1 MWKMLYFWKKENS
14 LLDFMKKILAL
25 TATLIVLVNAS
36 AQKPVADSLRVLL
49 AKATTDTNRV
59 TLLWNM
65 ASASNIYN
73 PDTALLLSQEALYL
87 AQKIKFAEGE
97 SRALGVLANS
107 FLKIGNYPKALESYL
122 KKLKIEEITI

>member
-1 MWKMLYFWKKENS
+1 
-14 LLDFMKKILAL
+14 MKKVLAL
-25 TATLIVLVNAS
+25 TAALIILIHAS
-36 AQKPVADSLRVLL
+36 AQKPVADSLGVLL

-87 AQKIKFAEGE
+87 AQKIKFTEGE
-97 SRALGVLANS
+97 SRSLGVLANR
-107 FLKIGNYPKALESYL
+107 FLKIGNYPRALESYL
-122 KKLKIEEITI
+122 KKLKIELFLLISN